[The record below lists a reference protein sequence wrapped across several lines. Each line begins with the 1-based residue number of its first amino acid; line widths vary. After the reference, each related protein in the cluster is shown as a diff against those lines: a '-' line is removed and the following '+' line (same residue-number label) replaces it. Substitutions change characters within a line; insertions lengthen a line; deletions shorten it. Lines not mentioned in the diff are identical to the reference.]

1 MKSKYDRREFLVK
14 PAQWV
19 AAAGL
24 VRALDLPL
32 AAQAAAKPIMRPL
45 GKTGITLP
53 VVSMGV
59 MNADSPGLLRRSYE
73 VGIRHFDT
81 AAAYQMGRNETMVG
95 NVVRELGVRNDV
107 TIATKIWLR
116 MLGSPTED
124 AEIKAKFRQAVE
136 DSLRRLQMDHVDILY
151 NHGLD
156 TAAGTTRDE
165 PLNTLQALKK
175 EGKTR
180 NIGVSTHM
188 GQAEVLDAAR
198 GTGVYDVVLVSF
210 NYTMANNTALLE
222 AISRASKAGIGL
234 VAMKTQAGGGMR
246 PDRTA
251 TPPIPA
257 NHPALLKWV
266 LRHTEVATAIPGYT
280 TYEQME
286 QNFSVAS
293 NLELSPTESEYLSG
307 RRAAASL
314 QFCHQCAQCRPDC
327 PRKADIPA
335 LMRAH
340 MYAVQYGN
348 YAQAASTLAM
358 IRAGQGLD
366 ACHKCTECSATCR
379 NSVNIAGK
387 IGVLKQLS
395 AIA

>member
-1 MKSKYDRREFLVK
+1 LI
-14 PAQWV
+14 
-19 AAAGL
+19 GT
-24 VRALDLPL
+24 LDLPL
-32 AAQAAAKPIMRPL
+32 AGQAAAKPIMRQL

-81 AAAYQMGRNETMVG
+81 AAAYQMGRNESMVG
-95 NVVRELGVRNDV
+95 DVVKELGVRNEV
-107 TIATKIWLR
+107 TIGTKIWLR

-124 AEIKAKFRQAVE
+124 AEIRTKFRQAVE
-136 DSLRRLQMDHVDILY
+136 DSLKRLQMDHVDILY
-151 NHGLD
+151 NHGLE

-165 PLNTLQALKK
+165 PLKTLQALKK

-188 GQAEVLDAAR
+188 GQAEVLNAAR
-198 GTGVYDVVLVSF
+198 STGAYDVVLVSF
-210 NYTMANNTALLE
+210 NYTMANNTALVE
-222 AISRASKAGIGL
+222 AISGASKAGIGL
-234 VAMKTQAGGGMR
+234 VAMKTQAGGGRR

-251 TPPIPA
+251 APSMPA

-266 LRHTEVATAIPGYT
+266 LRHTEFATAIPGYT
-280 TYEQME
+280 TYEQLE

-293 NLELSPTESEYLSG
+293 SLELSPAESEYLSG

-327 PRKADIPA
+327 PQNADIPA
-335 LMRAH
+335 MMRAH

-348 YAQAASTLAM
+348 YAQAAGTLAM
-358 IRAGQGLD
+358 IGAGRGLD
-366 ACHKCTECSATCR
+366 ACSKCTECSANCR
-379 NSVNIAGK
+379 NSVNIAGQ
-387 IGVLKQLS
+387 IGVLKQLR

>member
-1 MKSKYDRREFLVK
+1 MKSKYDRREFLIK
-14 PAQWV
+14 PVQLA

-24 VRALDLPL
+24 MRTLDLPL
-32 AAQAAAKPIMRPL
+32 AGQPAAKPIMRKL

-81 AAAYQMGRNETMVG
+81 AAAYQMGRNESMVG
-95 NVVRELGVRNDV
+95 DVVKELGVRNEV
-107 TIATKIWLR
+107 TIGTKIWLR

-124 AEIKAKFRQAVE
+124 AEIRTKFRQAVE

-151 NHGLD
+151 NHGLE
-156 TAAGTTRDE
+156 TAAGPTRDE
-165 PLNTLQALKK
+165 PLKTLQALKK
-175 EGKTR
+175 EGKTS

-198 GTGVYDVVLVSF
+198 STGVYDVVLVSF
-210 NYTMANNTALLE
+210 NYTMANNTALVE
-222 AISRASKAGIGL
+222 AISAASKAGIGL
-234 VAMKTQAGGGMR
+234 VAMKTQAGGGRR

-251 TPPIPA
+251 APSMPA

-266 LRHTEVATAIPGYT
+266 LRHTEFATAIPGYT
-280 TYEQME
+280 TYEQLE

-293 NLELSPTESEYLSG
+293 NLELSPAESEYLSG

-327 PRKADIPA
+327 PQNADIPA
-335 LMRAH
+335 MMRAH

-358 IRAGQGLD
+358 IGAGRGLD
-366 ACHKCTECSATCR
+366 ACSKCTECSANCR
-379 NSVNIAGK
+379 NSVNIAGQ
-387 IGVLKQLS
+387 IGVLKQLR